1 MKIRRK
7 FENEENKRK
16 ILVSALAGMT
26 ALQGANATL
35 MSVCAQE
42 NNETTHASVMNV
54 KMSQKDELESKLN
67 DSKKNVDEK
76 TLALDSAKGAAS
88 VAKKQVEILES
99 KQDEKNRLVQQDFQ
113 VSYDVIMNEL
123 QPMLDTISDLESQI
137 NDAKKDLNEKISVS
151 QKASEE
157 LDQAQ
162 KDLGLKKTEL
172 IELQN
177 KLAGLGNVVDL
188 KSKLEGTKEE
198 RDAALITLNSAQQ
211 DADAANAKLQDA
223 YSEIGI
229 ADDALVEATFV
240 YNEAVNTMAEKEAI
254 VKEKQ
259 AIVDQFKDENGIEN
273 AKTELDIAKA
283 NLDDAK
289 TFADYKFSEM
299 MNAQAD
305 YDNALGTY
313 NRFEKDYENAKE
325 EVNGAQIN
333 LNNANQKL
341 ESIQAEYDAN
351 QKEMEAKN
359 NEILALNTQI
369 ADAQSEVDK
378 AQTDYDKALNEYN
391 STSSPLEQA
400 KQNLANFESKY
411 ATELSRLTTGSK
423 GYFESLGCSE
433 DVLSVFT
440 VDDSYQGE
448 VAEYTHMG
456 QAGDATSLENVK
468 ASIPYLREF
477 NEIRKKEGLP
487 ELSVSMLM
495 MAIAQ
500 VNANYAQVE
509 GDHSSAYGT
518 CENLAWG
525 YGEAGTGAS
534 PFRGWYD
541 YEKKQYEAG
550 NHKFSEVGH
559 YLNIV
564 HPANTIIGFAL
575 QKVNGVYAQEFGE
588 HNSFTKDV
596 ILSLDE
602 FETSFNNY
610 YNNLKSVDAQHKALK
625 DAVNN
630 ASGTTTKD
638 DTALKNAESLLAT
651 KKNDLLNLQN
661 QLNQTNSE
669 RDSLVVFAT
678 TKKNEMDQAK
688 EDVDYAKVNV
698 DRKKLDAASA
708 SEVLDNAKADV
719 LAKENAK
726 KDAES
731 KLATAKQ
738 QVDALQATI
747 DGLQDNID
755 NWDIN
760 KEKAKKALSIA
771 EMDLRA
777 AKEMESN
784 AKENLLKATDAYNE
798 AMKACEDAHV
808 KADVTSA
815 ALLNAENTFNEKN
828 GVYEKV
834 QNAVLDYDQSSSRLE
849 SVKTELTEIEGR
861 VDVLKKAQAELDQKI
876 SGLQSEIEDL
886 NVSLTNQKSNALP
899 YEQMKSL
906 LEDVMDRGTQV
917 DLSMVENDQVK
928 ALLIQLSMDV
938 DDLKGIRKDLD
949 EAKNVYVEKYNLY
962 LDAKNDLSNA
972 KDENGDAMKALNE
985 YLNRQTKPEAVTST
999 NENINTGVGV
1009 NTWSSMMSAM
1019 LAGLGVVGVLHQ
1031 KRKEDEE

>member
-1 MKIRRK
+1 MKK
-7 FENEENKRK
+7 TNEK

-26 ALQGANATL
+26 VLQGANATL

-137 NDAKKDLNEKISVS
+137 NDAKKDLDEKISVS

-188 KSKLEGTKEE
+188 KSKLEGAKEE
-198 RDAALITLNSAQQ
+198 RDAALTHLNSAQQ

-240 YNEAVNTMAEKEAI
+240 YNEAVNIMAEKEAI

-341 ESIQAEYDAN
+341 ESVQAEYDAN

-369 ADAQSEVDK
+369 ANAQSEVDK

-400 KQNLANFESKY
+400 KKNLVDFESKY

-433 DVLSVFT
+433 DVLSVFK

-448 VAEYTHMG
+448 VAGYTHMG

-509 GDHSSAYGT
+509 GNHSSAYGT
-518 CENLAWG
+518 CENIAWG

-575 QKVNGVYAQEFGE
+575 QKVNGVYAQELGE

-610 YNNLKSVDAQHKALK
+610 YNNLKSVDAQHKALQ
-625 DAVNN
+625 DAVNK
-630 ASGTTTKD
+630 ASGATTKD

-669 RDSLVVFAT
+669 RDSLVALVT
-678 TKKNEMDQAK
+678 IKKVEVDQAK
-688 EDVDYAKVNV
+688 ENVVHAKANV
-698 DRKKLDAASA
+698 DQKNLDAASA

-798 AMKACEDAHV
+798 AMKACEDAQA

-815 ALLNAENTFNEKN
+815 ALLKAESSFNEKN
-828 GVYEKV
+828 SVYEKV

-849 SVKTELTEIEGR
+849 SVETELTEIEGH

-876 SGLQSEIEDL
+876 FGLQSEIEDL
-886 NVSLTNQKSNALP
+886 NVSLANQKSNALP

-906 LEDVMDRGTQV
+906 LDDVMDRGTQV

-972 KDENGDAMKALNE
+972 KDENSDAMKALNE
-985 YLNRQTKPEAVTST
+985 YLNGETKPETVTST
-999 NENINTGVGV
+999 NENINTGVDV

-1031 KRKEDEE
+1031 KRKKDEE

>member
-1 MKIRRK
+1 MKK
-7 FENEENKRK
+7 TNEK

-26 ALQGANATL
+26 VLQGANATL

-99 KQDEKNRLVQQDFQ
+99 KQDEKNRLVQQDYQ

-123 QPMLDTISDLESQI
+123 QPMLDTISDLESQV
-137 NDAKKDLNEKISVS
+137 NDAKKDLDEKISVS

-157 LDQAQ
+157 LEQAQ

-240 YNEAVNTMAEKEAI
+240 YNEAVNIMAEKEAI

-341 ESIQAEYDAN
+341 ESVQAEYDAN

-369 ADAQSEVDK
+369 ANAQSEVDK

-433 DVLSVFT
+433 DVLSVFK

-448 VAEYTHMG
+448 VAGYTHMG

-509 GDHSSAYGT
+509 GNHSSAYGT

-564 HPANTIIGFAL
+564 HPANTITGFAL

-610 YNNLKSVDAQHKALK
+610 YNNLKSVDAQHKALQ
-625 DAVNN
+625 DAVNK
-630 ASGTTTKD
+630 ASGATTKD
-638 DTALKNAESLLAT
+638 DTVLKNAENLLAT

-688 EDVDYAKVNV
+688 EDVDYAKANV

-798 AMKACEDAHV
+798 AMKACEDAQA

-815 ALLNAENTFNEKN
+815 ALLKAESSFNEKN
-828 GVYEKV
+828 SVYEKV

-849 SVKTELTEIEGR
+849 SVKTELTEIEGH

-886 NVSLTNQKSNALP
+886 NVSLANQKSNALP

-906 LEDVMDRGTQV
+906 LDDVMDRGTQV

-972 KDENGDAMKALNE
+972 KDENSDAMKALNE
-985 YLNRQTKPEAVTST
+985 YLNGETKPETVTST
-999 NENINTGVGV
+999 NENINTGVDV

>member
-1 MKIRRK
+1 M
-7 FENEENKRK
+7 
-16 ILVSALAGMT
+16 
-26 ALQGANATL
+26 
-35 MSVCAQE
+35 
-42 NNETTHASVMNV
+42 
-54 KMSQKDELESKLN
+54 D
-67 DSKKNVDEK
+67 
-76 TLALDSAKGAAS
+76 
-88 VAKKQVEILES
+88 
-99 KQDEKNRLVQQDFQ
+99 
-113 VSYDVIMNEL
+113 
-123 QPMLDTISDLESQI
+123 
-137 NDAKKDLNEKISVS
+137 
-151 QKASEE
+151 
-157 LDQAQ
+157 
-162 KDLGLKKTEL
+162 
-172 IELQN
+172 
-177 KLAGLGNVVDL
+177 
-188 KSKLEGTKEE
+188 
-198 RDAALITLNSAQQ
+198 
-211 DADAANAKLQDA
+211 
-223 YSEIGI
+223 
-229 ADDALVEATFV
+229 
-240 YNEAVNTMAEKEAI
+240 
-254 VKEKQ
+254 
-259 AIVDQFKDENGIEN
+259 
-273 AKTELDIAKA
+273 
-283 NLDDAK
+283 
-289 TFADYKFSEM
+289 
-299 MNAQAD
+299 
-305 YDNALGTY
+305 
-313 NRFEKDYENAKE
+313 
-325 EVNGAQIN
+325 
-333 LNNANQKL
+333 
-341 ESIQAEYDAN
+341 
-351 QKEMEAKN
+351 
-359 NEILALNTQI
+359 
-369 ADAQSEVDK
+369 
-378 AQTDYDKALNEYN
+378 
-391 STSSPLEQA
+391 
-400 KQNLANFESKY
+400 FESKY

-433 DVLSVFT
+433 DVLSVFK

-448 VAEYTHMG
+448 VAGYTHME

-509 GDHSSAYGT
+509 GNHSSAYGT

-564 HPANTIIGFAL
+564 HPANTITGFAL

-625 DAVNN
+625 DAVNK
-630 ASGTTTKD
+630 ASGATTKD

-669 RDSLVVFAT
+669 RDSLVALST
-678 TKKNEMDQAK
+678 AKKNEMDQAK
-688 EDVDYAKVNV
+688 ENVDYAKANV
-698 DRKKLDAASA
+698 DQKNLDAASA
-708 SEVLDNAKADV
+708 SEALNSAKADV

-771 EMDLRA
+771 ESDLRA

-784 AKENLLKATDAYNE
+784 AKENLLKATDAYNG
-798 AMKACEDAHV
+798 AMKACEDAQA

-815 ALLNAENTFNEKN
+815 ALLKAESSFNEKN
-828 GVYEKV
+828 SVYEKV

-849 SVKTELTEIEGR
+849 SVKTELTEIEGH

-899 YEQMKSL
+899 YEQMKSVL
-906 LEDVMDRGTQV
+906 SDVMDRGTQV

-928 ALLIQLSMDV
+928 ALLSQLSMDV
-938 DDLKGIRKDLD
+938 DDLKVIQQDLE

-962 LDAKNDLSNA
+962 LDAKNDLLNA
-972 KDENGDAMKALNE
+972 KDENSDAMKALNE
-985 YLNRQTKPEAVTST
+985 YLNGETKPEAVTST
-999 NENINTGVGV
+999 NENINTGVDV

>member
-1 MKIRRK
+1 MKK
-7 FENEENKRK
+7 TNEK

-76 TLALDSAKGAAS
+76 TLALGSAKGAAS

-99 KQDEKNRLVQQDFQ
+99 KQDEKNRLVQQDYQ

-123 QPMLDTISDLESQI
+123 QPMLDTISDLESQV
-137 NDAKKDLNEKISVS
+137 NDAKKDLDEKISVS

-157 LDQAQ
+157 LEQAQ

-240 YNEAVNTMAEKEAI
+240 YNEAVNIMAEKEAI

-341 ESIQAEYDAN
+341 ESVQAEYDAN

-369 ADAQSEVDK
+369 ANAQSEVDK

-625 DAVNN
+625 DAVNK
-630 ASGTTTKD
+630 ASGATTKD

-669 RDSLVVFAT
+669 RDSLVALST
-678 TKKNEMDQAK
+678 AKKNEMDQAK
-688 EDVDYAKVNV
+688 ENVDYAKANV
-698 DRKKLDAASA
+698 DQKNLDAASA
-708 SEVLDNAKADV
+708 SEALNSAKADV

-784 AKENLLKATDAYNE
+784 AKENLLKATDAYNG
-798 AMKACEDAHV
+798 AMKACEDAQA

-815 ALLNAENTFNEKN
+815 ALLKAENTFNEKN

-849 SVKTELTEIEGR
+849 SVKTELTEIEGH
-861 VDVLKKAQAELDQKI
+861 VDVLKKAQAEFDQKI

-899 YEQMKSL
+899 YEQMKSVL
-906 LEDVMDRGTQV
+906 SDVMDRGTQV

-938 DDLKGIRKDLD
+938 DDLKGIRKDLE

-962 LDAKNDLSNA
+962 LDAKNDLLNA
-972 KDENGDAMKALNE
+972 KNENSDAMKALNE
-985 YLNRQTKPEAVTST
+985 YLNGETKPEAVTST
-999 NENINTGVGV
+999 NENVNTGVDV

>member
-1 MKIRRK
+1 M
-7 FENEENKRK
+7 
-16 ILVSALAGMT
+16 
-26 ALQGANATL
+26 
-35 MSVCAQE
+35 
-42 NNETTHASVMNV
+42 
-54 KMSQKDELESKLN
+54 D
-67 DSKKNVDEK
+67 
-76 TLALDSAKGAAS
+76 
-88 VAKKQVEILES
+88 
-99 KQDEKNRLVQQDFQ
+99 
-113 VSYDVIMNEL
+113 
-123 QPMLDTISDLESQI
+123 
-137 NDAKKDLNEKISVS
+137 
-151 QKASEE
+151 
-157 LDQAQ
+157 
-162 KDLGLKKTEL
+162 
-172 IELQN
+172 
-177 KLAGLGNVVDL
+177 
-188 KSKLEGTKEE
+188 
-198 RDAALITLNSAQQ
+198 
-211 DADAANAKLQDA
+211 
-223 YSEIGI
+223 
-229 ADDALVEATFV
+229 
-240 YNEAVNTMAEKEAI
+240 
-254 VKEKQ
+254 
-259 AIVDQFKDENGIEN
+259 
-273 AKTELDIAKA
+273 
-283 NLDDAK
+283 
-289 TFADYKFSEM
+289 
-299 MNAQAD
+299 
-305 YDNALGTY
+305 
-313 NRFEKDYENAKE
+313 
-325 EVNGAQIN
+325 
-333 LNNANQKL
+333 
-341 ESIQAEYDAN
+341 
-351 QKEMEAKN
+351 
-359 NEILALNTQI
+359 
-369 ADAQSEVDK
+369 
-378 AQTDYDKALNEYN
+378 
-391 STSSPLEQA
+391 
-400 KQNLANFESKY
+400 FESKY

-433 DVLSVFT
+433 DVLSVFK

-448 VAEYTHMG
+448 VAGYTHMG

-509 GDHSSAYGT
+509 GNHSSAYGT

-625 DAVNN
+625 DAVNK
-630 ASGTTTKD
+630 ASGATTKD
-638 DTALKNAESLLAT
+638 DTVLKNAENLLAT
-651 KKNDLLNLQN
+651 KKNDLLSLQN

-688 EDVDYAKVNV
+688 ENVDYAKANV
-698 DRKKLDAASA
+698 DQKNLDAASA

-962 LDAKNDLSNA
+962 LDAKNDLLNA

>member
-1 MKIRRK
+1 MKK
-7 FENEENKRK
+7 TNEK

-26 ALQGANATL
+26 VLQGANATL

-42 NNETTHASVMNV
+42 NNETTHESVMNV

-99 KQDEKNRLVQQDFQ
+99 KQDEKNRLVQQDYQ

-137 NDAKKDLNEKISVS
+137 NDAKKDLDEKISVS
-151 QKASEE
+151 QKASED

-188 KSKLEGTKEE
+188 KSKLEGAKEE
-198 RDAALITLNSAQQ
+198 RDAVLTHLNSVQQ
-211 DADAANAKLQDA
+211 DADVANAKLQDA

-259 AIVDQFKDENGIEN
+259 AIVDQFKDENGIED
-273 AKTELDIAKA
+273 AKTELDIAKG

-289 TFADYKFSEM
+289 TFVDYKFSEM

-305 YDNALGTY
+305 YDNALDTY

-341 ESIQAEYDAN
+341 ESVQAEYDAN

-400 KQNLANFESKY
+400 KKNLVDFESKY

-433 DVLSVFT
+433 DVLSVFK

-509 GDHSSAYGT
+509 GNHSSAYGT

-564 HPANTIIGFAL
+564 HPANTITGFAL

-610 YNNLKSVDAQHKALK
+610 YNNLKSVNAQHKALK

-630 ASGTTTKD
+630 VNGTTTKD

-771 EMDLRA
+771 EMDLCA

-798 AMKACEDAHV
+798 AMKACEDAQA

-815 ALLNAENTFNEKN
+815 ALLKAESSFNEKN
-828 GVYEKV
+828 SVYEKV

-849 SVKTELTEIEGR
+849 SVKTELTEIEGH

-906 LEDVMDRGTQV
+906 LDDVMDRGTQV

-949 EAKNVYVEKYNLY
+949 EAKNVYVEKCNLY
-962 LDAKNDLSNA
+962 LDAKNDLLNA
-972 KDENGDAMKALNE
+972 KDENSDAMKALNE
-985 YLNRQTKPEAVTST
+985 YLNRETKPETVTST
-999 NENINTGVGV
+999 NENINTGVDV

-1019 LAGLGVVGVLHQ
+1019 LAGLGVAGVLHQ

>member
-1 MKIRRK
+1 MKK
-7 FENEENKRK
+7 TNEK
-16 ILVSALAGMT
+16 ILVRTLAGMT
-26 ALQGANATL
+26 ALQGVSTTL

-42 NNETTHASVMNV
+42 NNETTHVSVMNV

-67 DSKKNVDEK
+67 GSKKDVDEK
-76 TLALDSAKGAAS
+76 TLALDSAKGAVS
-88 VAKKQVEILES
+88 VAKKQIEILES
-99 KQDEKNRLVQQDFQ
+99 KQDEKNQLLQQDYQ
-113 VSYDVIMNEL
+113 ASYDVIMNEL
-123 QPMLDTISDLESQI
+123 QPMLDAISDLESQI
-137 NDAKKDLNEKISVS
+137 NVAKKDLDEKISAS

-177 KLAGLGNVVDL
+177 RLVGLGNVVDL
-188 KSKLEGTKEE
+188 KSKLEKVKEE
-198 RDAALITLNSAQQ
+198 RDEALTTLNSAKQ
-211 DADAANAKLQDA
+211 DADEANTKLQDT

-240 YNEAVNTMAEKEAI
+240 YNEAVNAMVEKEEI

-259 AIVDQFKDENGIEN
+259 AIVDQFEDENGIED
-273 AKTELDIAKA
+273 AKTELDVAKA

-289 TFADYKFSEM
+289 IFVDYKFSDM

-325 EVNGAQIN
+325 EVDRAQSN
-333 LNNANQKL
+333 LNNANQML
-341 ESIQAEYDAN
+341 ESVQVEYAAN
-351 QKEMEAKN
+351 QKEIETKN
-359 NEILALNTQI
+359 SEISSLKSQI
-369 ADAQSEVDK
+369 ISMQGEVDK

-400 KQNLANFESKY
+400 KKNLADFESKY

-433 DVLSVFT
+433 DVLNVFM

-448 VAEYTHMG
+448 VAGYTHMG
-456 QAGDATSLENVK
+456 QTGDATSLENMK
-468 ASIPYLREF
+468 ASIPYLREY

-487 ELSVSMLM
+487 ELNVSMFM

-500 VNANYAQVE
+500 VGANYAQVE
-509 GDHSSAYGT
+509 GTHASAYGAG
-518 CENLAWG
+518 ENLAWG

-534 PFRGWYD
+534 PFKGWYD

-550 NHKFSEVGH
+550 NRKFFEVGH

-564 HPANTIIGFAL
+564 NPDDTITGFAL
-575 QKVNGVYAQEFGE
+575 QKENGVFAQEFGE

-596 ILSLDE
+596 IMSLDE

-610 YNNLKSVDAQHKALK
+610 HNNLKSVDAQHKALK

-638 DTALKNAESLLAT
+638 DAALKNAEALLNA
-651 KKNDLLNLQN
+651 KKNALLNLQN

-669 RDSLVVFAT
+669 RDSLVALAT
-678 TKKNEMDQAK
+678 TKNVEVNQAK
-688 EDVDYAKVNV
+688 KDVDYAKANV
-698 DRKKLDAASA
+698 DRKKLDVTSA
-708 SEVLDNAKADV
+708 TEALNSAKVDV
-719 LAKENAK
+719 LAKENTK
-726 KDAES
+726 KDAEN
-731 KLATAKQ
+731 KWNMAKE
-738 QVDALQATI
+738 QVNKFQATI
-747 DGLQDNID
+747 KGLQDNID

-760 KEKAKKALSIA
+760 KEKAQKALRIA
-771 EMDLRA
+771 EMDLCN
-777 AKEMESN
+777 AKELESN
-784 AKENLLKATDAYNE
+784 AKGNLLKATDAYNE
-798 AMKACEDAHV
+798 AMKVCEDAQA
-808 KADVTSA
+808 KADVASA
-815 ALLNAENTFNEKN
+815 ALLNAESSFNEKN

-834 QNAVLDYDQSSSRLE
+834 QNTVLNYDQSSSRLE

-861 VDVLKKAQAELDQKI
+861 VDALKKMQVQLDQNI
-876 SGLQSEIEDL
+876 VNLQSEIENL
-886 NVSLTNQKSNALP
+886 NVSLTNQKFNVLP

-906 LEDVMDRGTQV
+906 LGDVMDKGTRV

-928 ALLIQLSMDV
+928 ALLSQLSLDV
-938 DDLKGIRKDLD
+938 DDLKGIRQDLD

-962 LDAKNDLSNA
+962 LDAKKDLLNA
-972 KDENGDAMKALNE
+972 KNAYGAAMKALNE
-985 YLNRQTKPEAVTST
+985 YLNRETKPEAVTST
-999 NENINTGVGV
+999 NENVNTGVDV
-1009 NTWSSMMSAM
+1009 NTWSSMMTAM
-1019 LAGLGVVGVLHQ
+1019 LAGLGVVGALHQ

>member
-1 MKIRRK
+1 
-7 FENEENKRK
+7 
-16 ILVSALAGMT
+16 
-26 ALQGANATL
+26 
-35 MSVCAQE
+35 
-42 NNETTHASVMNV
+42 
-54 KMSQKDELESKLN
+54 
-67 DSKKNVDEK
+67 
-76 TLALDSAKGAAS
+76 
-88 VAKKQVEILES
+88 
-99 KQDEKNRLVQQDFQ
+99 
-113 VSYDVIMNEL
+113 
-123 QPMLDTISDLESQI
+123 
-137 NDAKKDLNEKISVS
+137 
-151 QKASEE
+151 
-157 LDQAQ
+157 
-162 KDLGLKKTEL
+162 
-172 IELQN
+172 
-177 KLAGLGNVVDL
+177 
-188 KSKLEGTKEE
+188 
-198 RDAALITLNSAQQ
+198 
-211 DADAANAKLQDA
+211 
-223 YSEIGI
+223 
-229 ADDALVEATFV
+229 
-240 YNEAVNTMAEKEAI
+240 
-254 VKEKQ
+254 
-259 AIVDQFKDENGIEN
+259 
-273 AKTELDIAKA
+273 
-283 NLDDAK
+283 
-289 TFADYKFSEM
+289 
-299 MNAQAD
+299 
-305 YDNALGTY
+305 
-313 NRFEKDYENAKE
+313 
-325 EVNGAQIN
+325 
-333 LNNANQKL
+333 
-341 ESIQAEYDAN
+341 
-351 QKEMEAKN
+351 
-359 NEILALNTQI
+359 
-369 ADAQSEVDK
+369 
-378 AQTDYDKALNEYN
+378 
-391 STSSPLEQA
+391 
-400 KQNLANFESKY
+400 
-411 ATELSRLTTGSK
+411 
-423 GYFESLGCSE
+423 
-433 DVLSVFT
+433 
-440 VDDSYQGE
+440 
-448 VAEYTHMG
+448 MG

-625 DAVNN
+625 DAVNK
-630 ASGTTTKD
+630 ASGATTKD

-669 RDSLVVFAT
+669 RDSLVALST
-678 TKKNEMDQAK
+678 AKKNEMDQAK
-688 EDVDYAKVNV
+688 ENVDYAKANV
-698 DRKKLDAASA
+698 DQKNLDAASA
-708 SEVLDNAKADV
+708 SEALNSAKADV

-798 AMKACEDAHV
+798 AMKACEDAQA

-815 ALLNAENTFNEKN
+815 ALLKAESSFNEKN
-828 GVYEKV
+828 SVYEKV

-849 SVKTELTEIEGR
+849 SVKTELTEIEGH

-886 NVSLTNQKSNALP
+886 NVSLANQKSNALP

-906 LEDVMDRGTQV
+906 LDDVMDRGTQV

-928 ALLIQLSMDV
+928 ALLIHLSMDV

-972 KDENGDAMKALNE
+972 KDENSDAMKALNE
-985 YLNRQTKPEAVTST
+985 YLNGETKPETVTST
-999 NENINTGVGV
+999 NENINTGVDV

>member
-1 MKIRRK
+1 MKK
-7 FENEENKRK
+7 TNEK

-26 ALQGANATL
+26 ALQGVSTTL

-42 NNETTHASVMNV
+42 NNETTHVSVMNV

-67 DSKKNVDEK
+67 DSKKDVDEK

-99 KQDEKNRLVQQDFQ
+99 KQDEKNRLVQQDYQ

-137 NDAKKDLNEKISVS
+137 NDAKKDLDEKISVS

-172 IELQN
+172 IKLQN

-188 KSKLEGTKEE
+188 KSKLDGAKEE
-198 RDAALITLNSAQQ
+198 RDAALTHLNSAQQ

-229 ADDALVEATFV
+229 ADDTLAEATFV

-289 TFADYKFSEM
+289 TFVDYKFSEM

-341 ESIQAEYDAN
+341 ESVQAEYDAN

-400 KQNLANFESKY
+400 KKNLVDFESKY

-433 DVLSVFT
+433 DVLSVFK

-448 VAEYTHMG
+448 VAGYTHMG

-509 GDHSSAYGT
+509 GNHSSAYGT

-564 HPANTIIGFAL
+564 HPANTITGFAL

-625 DAVNN
+625 DAVNK
-630 ASGTTTKD
+630 ASGATTKD
-638 DTALKNAESLLAT
+638 DTVLKNAENLLAT
-651 KKNDLLNLQN
+651 KKNDLLSLQN

-688 EDVDYAKVNV
+688 ENVVHAKANV
-698 DRKKLDAASA
+698 DQKNLDAASA

-808 KADVTSA
+808 KADVASA
-815 ALLNAENTFNEKN
+815 ALLNAENTFKEKN

-886 NVSLTNQKSNALP
+886 NVSLTNQKSSALP

-962 LDAKNDLSNA
+962 LDAKNDLLKA
-972 KDENGDAMKALNE
+972 KDENSDAMKALNE
-985 YLNRQTKPEAVTST
+985 YLNRETKPEAVTST
-999 NENINTGVGV
+999 NENINTGVDV

>member
-1 MKIRRK
+1 M
-7 FENEENKRK
+7 
-16 ILVSALAGMT
+16 
-26 ALQGANATL
+26 
-35 MSVCAQE
+35 
-42 NNETTHASVMNV
+42 
-54 KMSQKDELESKLN
+54 D
-67 DSKKNVDEK
+67 
-76 TLALDSAKGAAS
+76 
-88 VAKKQVEILES
+88 
-99 KQDEKNRLVQQDFQ
+99 
-113 VSYDVIMNEL
+113 
-123 QPMLDTISDLESQI
+123 
-137 NDAKKDLNEKISVS
+137 
-151 QKASEE
+151 
-157 LDQAQ
+157 
-162 KDLGLKKTEL
+162 
-172 IELQN
+172 
-177 KLAGLGNVVDL
+177 
-188 KSKLEGTKEE
+188 
-198 RDAALITLNSAQQ
+198 
-211 DADAANAKLQDA
+211 
-223 YSEIGI
+223 
-229 ADDALVEATFV
+229 
-240 YNEAVNTMAEKEAI
+240 
-254 VKEKQ
+254 
-259 AIVDQFKDENGIEN
+259 
-273 AKTELDIAKA
+273 
-283 NLDDAK
+283 
-289 TFADYKFSEM
+289 
-299 MNAQAD
+299 
-305 YDNALGTY
+305 
-313 NRFEKDYENAKE
+313 
-325 EVNGAQIN
+325 
-333 LNNANQKL
+333 
-341 ESIQAEYDAN
+341 
-351 QKEMEAKN
+351 
-359 NEILALNTQI
+359 
-369 ADAQSEVDK
+369 
-378 AQTDYDKALNEYN
+378 
-391 STSSPLEQA
+391 
-400 KQNLANFESKY
+400 FESKY

-433 DVLSVFT
+433 DVLSVFK

-448 VAEYTHMG
+448 VAGYTHMG

-509 GDHSSAYGT
+509 GNHSSAYGT

-625 DAVNN
+625 DAVNK
-630 ASGTTTKD
+630 ASGATTKD
-638 DTALKNAESLLAT
+638 DTVLKNAENLLAT

-661 QLNQTNSE
+661 QLNQTNSK
-669 RDSLVVFAT
+669 RDSLVALVT
-678 TKKNEMDQAK
+678 TKKVEVDQAK
-688 EDVDYAKVNV
+688 ENVDYAKANV
-698 DRKKLDAASA
+698 DQKNLDAASA
-708 SEVLDNAKADV
+708 SKVLDSAKADV

-726 KDAES
+726 KDAEN

-798 AMKACEDAHV
+798 AMKACEDAQA

-815 ALLNAENTFNEKN
+815 ALLKAESSFNEKN
-828 GVYEKV
+828 SVYEKV

-849 SVKTELTEIEGR
+849 SVKTELTEIEGH

-886 NVSLTNQKSNALP
+886 NVSLANQKSNALP

-906 LEDVMDRGTQV
+906 LDDVMDRGTQV

-928 ALLIQLSMDV
+928 ALLSQLSMDV

-962 LDAKNDLSNA
+962 LDAKNDLLNA
-972 KDENGDAMKALNE
+972 KDENSDAMKALNE
-985 YLNRQTKPEAVTST
+985 YLNGETKPEAVTST
-999 NENINTGVGV
+999 NENINTGVDV

>member
-1 MKIRRK
+1 MKK
-7 FENEENKRK
+7 TNEK

-26 ALQGANATL
+26 VLQGANATL

-76 TLALDSAKGAAS
+76 TLALDSAKGAAG

-99 KQDEKNRLVQQDFQ
+99 KQDEKNRLVQQDYQ

-137 NDAKKDLNEKISVS
+137 NDAKKDLDEKISVS

-188 KSKLEGTKEE
+188 KSKLDGAKEE
-198 RDAALITLNSAQQ
+198 RDAALTHLNSAQQ

-229 ADDALVEATFV
+229 ADDTLAEATFV

-259 AIVDQFKDENGIEN
+259 AIVDQFKDENGIED

-289 TFADYKFSEM
+289 TFVDYKFSEM
-299 MNAQAD
+299 MNTQAD

-313 NRFEKDYENAKE
+313 NRFEKDYENAKK

-400 KQNLANFESKY
+400 KKNLVDFESKY

-433 DVLSVFT
+433 DVLSVFK

-448 VAEYTHMG
+448 VAGYTHMG

-509 GDHSSAYGT
+509 GNHSSAYGT

-625 DAVNN
+625 DAVNK
-630 ASGTTTKD
+630 ASGATTKD
-638 DTALKNAESLLAT
+638 DTVLKNAENLLAT
-651 KKNDLLNLQN
+651 KKNDLLSLQN

-688 EDVDYAKVNV
+688 EDVDYAKANV
-698 DRKKLDAASA
+698 DQKKLDAASA
-708 SEVLDNAKADV
+708 NEALDSAKADV

-771 EMDLRA
+771 ESDLRA

-798 AMKACEDAHV
+798 AMKVCEDAQA

-815 ALLNAENTFNEKN
+815 ALLNAENTFNKKN

-834 QNAVLDYDQSSSRLE
+834 QNVVLDYDQSSSRLE
-849 SVKTELTEIEGR
+849 SVKTELTEIEGH

-886 NVSLTNQKSNALP
+886 NVSLANQKSNALP

-906 LEDVMDRGTQV
+906 LDDVMDRGTQV

-928 ALLIQLSMDV
+928 ALLSQLSMDV

-962 LDAKNDLSNA
+962 LDAKNDLLNA

>member
-1 MKIRRK
+1 MKK
-7 FENEENKRK
+7 TNEK

-26 ALQGANATL
+26 VLQGANATL

-99 KQDEKNRLVQQDFQ
+99 KQDEKNRLVQQDYQ

-123 QPMLDTISDLESQI
+123 QPMLDTISDLESK
-137 NDAKKDLNEKISVS
+137 DKKKKKDLDEKISVS

-157 LDQAQ
+157 LEQAQ

-240 YNEAVNTMAEKEAI
+240 YNEAVNIMAEKEAI

-341 ESIQAEYDAN
+341 ESVQAEYDAN

-369 ADAQSEVDK
+369 ANAQSEVDK

-433 DVLSVFT
+433 DVLSVFK

-448 VAEYTHMG
+448 VAGYTHMG

-509 GDHSSAYGT
+509 GNHSSAYGT

-564 HPANTIIGFAL
+564 HPANTITGFAL

-610 YNNLKSVDAQHKALK
+610 YNNLKSVDAQHKALQ
-625 DAVNN
+625 DAVNK
-630 ASGTTTKD
+630 ASGATTKD
-638 DTALKNAESLLAT
+638 DTVLKNAENLLAT

-688 EDVDYAKVNV
+688 EDVDYAKANV

-784 AKENLLKATDAYNE
+784 AKENLLKATDAYNG
-798 AMKACEDAHV
+798 AMKACEDAQA

-815 ALLNAENTFNEKN
+815 ALLKAESSFNEKN
-828 GVYEKV
+828 SVYEKV

-849 SVKTELTEIEGR
+849 SVKTELTEIEGH

-886 NVSLTNQKSNALP
+886 NVSLANQKSNALP

-906 LEDVMDRGTQV
+906 LDDVMDRGTQV

-972 KDENGDAMKALNE
+972 KDENSDAMKALNE
-985 YLNRQTKPEAVTST
+985 YLNGETKPEAVTST
-999 NENINTGVGV
+999 NENINTGVDV

>member
-1 MKIRRK
+1 MKK
-7 FENEENKRK
+7 TNEK

-26 ALQGANATL
+26 VLQGANATL

-137 NDAKKDLNEKISVS
+137 NDAKKDLDEKISVS

-188 KSKLEGTKEE
+188 KSKLEGAKEE
-198 RDAALITLNSAQQ
+198 RDAALTHLNSAQQ

-240 YNEAVNTMAEKEAI
+240 YNEAVNIMAEKEAI

-341 ESIQAEYDAN
+341 ESVQAEYDAN

-369 ADAQSEVDK
+369 ANAQSEVDK

-400 KQNLANFESKY
+400 KKNLVDFESKY

-433 DVLSVFT
+433 DVLSVFK

-448 VAEYTHMG
+448 VAGYTHMG

-509 GDHSSAYGT
+509 GNHSSAYGT

-575 QKVNGVYAQEFGE
+575 QKVNGVYAQELGE

-610 YNNLKSVDAQHKALK
+610 YNNLKSVDAQHKALQ
-625 DAVNN
+625 DAVNK
-630 ASGTTTKD
+630 ASGATTKD

-669 RDSLVVFAT
+669 RDSLVALVT
-678 TKKNEMDQAK
+678 IKKVEVDQAK
-688 EDVDYAKVNV
+688 ENVVHAKANV
-698 DRKKLDAASA
+698 DQKNLDAASA

-771 EMDLRA
+771 EMDLLA

-798 AMKACEDAHV
+798 AMKACEDAQA

-815 ALLNAENTFNEKN
+815 ALLKAESSFNEKN
-828 GVYEKV
+828 SVYEKV

-849 SVKTELTEIEGR
+849 SVETELTEIEGH

-876 SGLQSEIEDL
+876 FGLQSEIEDL
-886 NVSLTNQKSNALP
+886 NVSLANQKSNALP

-906 LEDVMDRGTQV
+906 LDDVMDRGTQV

-972 KDENGDAMKALNE
+972 KDENSDAMKALNE
-985 YLNRQTKPEAVTST
+985 YLNGETKPETVTST
-999 NENINTGVGV
+999 NENINTGVDV

-1031 KRKEDEE
+1031 KRKKDEE

>member
-1 MKIRRK
+1 MKK
-7 FENEENKRK
+7 TNEK

-26 ALQGANATL
+26 VLQGANATL

-99 KQDEKNRLVQQDFQ
+99 KQDEKNRLVQQDYQ

-137 NDAKKDLNEKISVS
+137 NNAKKDLNEKISVS

-157 LDQAQ
+157 LEQAQ

-240 YNEAVNTMAEKEAI
+240 YNEAVNIMAEKEAI

-289 TFADYKFSEM
+289 TFVDYKFSEM

-341 ESIQAEYDAN
+341 ESVQAEYDAN

-369 ADAQSEVDK
+369 ANAQSEVDK

-400 KQNLANFESKY
+400 KKNLVDFESKY

-726 KDAES
+726 KDAEN

-738 QVDALQATI
+738 QVDVLQATI

-784 AKENLLKATDAYNE
+784 ARENLLKATDVYNE
-798 AMKACEDAHV
+798 AMKACEDAQA

-815 ALLNAENTFNEKN
+815 ALLKAESSFNEKN
-828 GVYEKV
+828 SVYEKV

-849 SVKTELTEIEGR
+849 SVKTELTEIEGH

-906 LEDVMDRGTQV
+906 LDDVMDRGTQV

-949 EAKNVYVEKYNLY
+949 EAKNVYVEKCNLY
-962 LDAKNDLSNA
+962 LDAKNDLLNA
-972 KDENGDAMKALNE
+972 KDENSDAMKALNE
-985 YLNRQTKPEAVTST
+985 YLNRETKPETVTST
-999 NENINTGVGV
+999 NENINTGVDV

>member
-1 MKIRRK
+1 M
-7 FENEENKRK
+7 
-16 ILVSALAGMT
+16 
-26 ALQGANATL
+26 
-35 MSVCAQE
+35 
-42 NNETTHASVMNV
+42 
-54 KMSQKDELESKLN
+54 D
-67 DSKKNVDEK
+67 
-76 TLALDSAKGAAS
+76 
-88 VAKKQVEILES
+88 
-99 KQDEKNRLVQQDFQ
+99 
-113 VSYDVIMNEL
+113 
-123 QPMLDTISDLESQI
+123 
-137 NDAKKDLNEKISVS
+137 
-151 QKASEE
+151 
-157 LDQAQ
+157 
-162 KDLGLKKTEL
+162 
-172 IELQN
+172 
-177 KLAGLGNVVDL
+177 
-188 KSKLEGTKEE
+188 
-198 RDAALITLNSAQQ
+198 
-211 DADAANAKLQDA
+211 
-223 YSEIGI
+223 
-229 ADDALVEATFV
+229 
-240 YNEAVNTMAEKEAI
+240 
-254 VKEKQ
+254 
-259 AIVDQFKDENGIEN
+259 
-273 AKTELDIAKA
+273 
-283 NLDDAK
+283 
-289 TFADYKFSEM
+289 
-299 MNAQAD
+299 
-305 YDNALGTY
+305 
-313 NRFEKDYENAKE
+313 
-325 EVNGAQIN
+325 
-333 LNNANQKL
+333 
-341 ESIQAEYDAN
+341 
-351 QKEMEAKN
+351 
-359 NEILALNTQI
+359 
-369 ADAQSEVDK
+369 
-378 AQTDYDKALNEYN
+378 
-391 STSSPLEQA
+391 
-400 KQNLANFESKY
+400 FESKY

-433 DVLSVFT
+433 DVLSVFK

-448 VAEYTHMG
+448 VAGYTHMG

-509 GDHSSAYGT
+509 GNHFSAYGT

-564 HPANTIIGFAL
+564 HPANTITGFAL

-638 DTALKNAESLLAT
+638 DTVLKNAENLLAT
-651 KKNDLLNLQN
+651 KKNALLNLQN
-661 QLNQTNSE
+661 QLNQANGE
-669 RDSLVVFAT
+669 KDSLVALSTV
-678 TKKNEMDQAK
+678 KKNEMDQAK
-688 EDVDYAKVNV
+688 ENVDYAKANV
-698 DRKKLDAASA
+698 ERKKLDAASA

-738 QVDALQATI
+738 QVGALQATI

-760 KEKAKKALSIA
+760 KEKAKKTLSIA
-771 EMDLRA
+771 ESDLRA

-784 AKENLLKATDAYNE
+784 AKENLLKATDVYSE
-798 AMKACEDAHV
+798 AMKACEDAQV
-808 KADVTSA
+808 KANVTSA
-815 ALLNAENTFNEKN
+815 ALLKAENIFNEKN

-834 QNAVLDYDQSSSRLE
+834 QNVVLDYDQSSSRLE
-849 SVKTELTEIEGR
+849 SVKTELTEIEGH

-886 NVSLTNQKSNALP
+886 NVSLANQKSNALP

-906 LEDVMDRGTQV
+906 LDDVMDRGTQV

-928 ALLIQLSMDV
+928 ALLSQLSMDV

-962 LDAKNDLSNA
+962 LDAKNDLLNA
-972 KDENGDAMKALNE
+972 KDENSDAMKALNE

>member
-1 MKIRRK
+1 MKK
-7 FENEENKRK
+7 TNEK

-26 ALQGANATL
+26 VLQGANATL

-99 KQDEKNRLVQQDFQ
+99 KQDEKNRLVQQDYQ

-123 QPMLDTISDLESQI
+123 QPMLDTISDLELQI
-137 NDAKKDLNEKISVS
+137 NDAKKDLDEKISVS

-172 IELQN
+172 IKLQN

-188 KSKLEGTKEE
+188 KSKLEGAKEE
-198 RDAALITLNSAQQ
+198 RDAALTHLNSAQQ

-259 AIVDQFKDENGIEN
+259 AIVDQFKDENGIED
-273 AKTELDIAKA
+273 AKTELDIAKG
-283 NLDDAK
+283 NLDNAK
-289 TFADYKFSEM
+289 TFVDYKFSEM

-369 ADAQSEVDK
+369 AGAQSEVDK

-400 KQNLANFESKY
+400 KKNLANFESKY

-433 DVLSVFT
+433 DVLSVFK

-448 VAEYTHMG
+448 VAGYTHMG

-509 GDHSSAYGT
+509 GNHSSAYGT

-564 HPANTIIGFAL
+564 HPANTITGFAL

-625 DAVNN
+625 DAVNK
-630 ASGTTTKD
+630 ASGATTKD

-669 RDSLVVFAT
+669 RDSLVALVT
-678 TKKNEMDQAK
+678 TKKVEVDQAK
-688 EDVDYAKVNV
+688 ENVVHAKANV
-698 DRKKLDAASA
+698 DQKNLDAASA

-738 QVDALQATI
+738 QVGALQATI

-760 KEKAKKALSIA
+760 KEKAKKTLSIA

-784 AKENLLKATDAYNE
+784 AKENLLKATDAYSE
-798 AMKACEDAHV
+798 AMKACEDAQV

-815 ALLNAENTFNEKN
+815 ALLKAENTFKEKN

-849 SVKTELTEIEGR
+849 SVKTELTEIEGH

-886 NVSLTNQKSNALP
+886 NVSLANQKSNVLP

-906 LEDVMDRGTQV
+906 LDDVMDRGTQV

-928 ALLIQLSMDV
+928 ALLSQLSMDV

-962 LDAKNDLSNA
+962 LDAKNDLLNA

>member
-1 MKIRRK
+1 MKK
-7 FENEENKRK
+7 TNEK

-26 ALQGANATL
+26 VLQGANATL

-76 TLALDSAKGAAS
+76 TLALDSAKGAAG

-99 KQDEKNRLVQQDFQ
+99 KQDEKNRLVQQDYQ

-137 NDAKKDLNEKISVS
+137 NDAKKDLDEKISVS

-188 KSKLEGTKEE
+188 KSKLDGAKEE
-198 RDAALITLNSAQQ
+198 RDAALTHLNSAQQ

-229 ADDALVEATFV
+229 ADDTLAEATFV

-259 AIVDQFKDENGIEN
+259 AIVDQFKDENGIED

-289 TFADYKFSEM
+289 TFVDYKFSEM
-299 MNAQAD
+299 MNTQAD

-369 ADAQSEVDK
+369 ADSQSEVDK

-400 KQNLANFESKY
+400 KKNLVDFESKY

-433 DVLSVFT
+433 DVLSVFK

-448 VAEYTHMG
+448 VAGYTHMG

-509 GDHSSAYGT
+509 GNHSSAYGT

-625 DAVNN
+625 DAVNK
-630 ASGTTTKD
+630 ASGATTKD
-638 DTALKNAESLLAT
+638 DTVLKNAENLLAT
-651 KKNDLLNLQN
+651 KKNDLLSLQN

-678 TKKNEMDQAK
+678 TKKTEMDQAK
-688 EDVDYAKVNV
+688 EDVDYAKANV
-698 DRKKLDAASA
+698 DQKKLDAASA
-708 SEVLDNAKADV
+708 NEALDSAKADV

-771 EMDLRA
+771 ESDLRA

-798 AMKACEDAHV
+798 AMKVCEDAQA

-815 ALLNAENTFNEKN
+815 ALLNAENTFNKKN

-834 QNAVLDYDQSSSRLE
+834 QNVVLDYDQSSSRLE
-849 SVKTELTEIEGR
+849 SVKTELTEIEGH

-886 NVSLTNQKSNALP
+886 NVSLANQKSNALP

-906 LEDVMDRGTQV
+906 LDDVMDRGTQV

-928 ALLIQLSMDV
+928 ALLSQLSMDV

-962 LDAKNDLSNA
+962 LDAKNDLLNA

>member
-1 MKIRRK
+1 M
-7 FENEENKRK
+7 
-16 ILVSALAGMT
+16 
-26 ALQGANATL
+26 
-35 MSVCAQE
+35 
-42 NNETTHASVMNV
+42 
-54 KMSQKDELESKLN
+54 D
-67 DSKKNVDEK
+67 
-76 TLALDSAKGAAS
+76 
-88 VAKKQVEILES
+88 
-99 KQDEKNRLVQQDFQ
+99 
-113 VSYDVIMNEL
+113 
-123 QPMLDTISDLESQI
+123 
-137 NDAKKDLNEKISVS
+137 
-151 QKASEE
+151 
-157 LDQAQ
+157 
-162 KDLGLKKTEL
+162 
-172 IELQN
+172 
-177 KLAGLGNVVDL
+177 
-188 KSKLEGTKEE
+188 
-198 RDAALITLNSAQQ
+198 
-211 DADAANAKLQDA
+211 
-223 YSEIGI
+223 
-229 ADDALVEATFV
+229 
-240 YNEAVNTMAEKEAI
+240 
-254 VKEKQ
+254 
-259 AIVDQFKDENGIEN
+259 
-273 AKTELDIAKA
+273 
-283 NLDDAK
+283 
-289 TFADYKFSEM
+289 
-299 MNAQAD
+299 
-305 YDNALGTY
+305 
-313 NRFEKDYENAKE
+313 
-325 EVNGAQIN
+325 
-333 LNNANQKL
+333 
-341 ESIQAEYDAN
+341 
-351 QKEMEAKN
+351 
-359 NEILALNTQI
+359 
-369 ADAQSEVDK
+369 
-378 AQTDYDKALNEYN
+378 
-391 STSSPLEQA
+391 
-400 KQNLANFESKY
+400 FESKY

-433 DVLSVFT
+433 DVLSVFK

-509 GDHSSAYGT
+509 GNHSSAYGT

-564 HPANTIIGFAL
+564 HPANTITGFAL

-610 YNNLKSVDAQHKALK
+610 YNNLKSVNAQHKALK

-630 ASGTTTKD
+630 VNGTTTKD
-638 DTALKNAESLLAT
+638 DTVLKNAESLLAT

-798 AMKACEDAHV
+798 AMKACEDAQA

-815 ALLNAENTFNEKN
+815 ALLKAESSFNEKN
-828 GVYEKV
+828 SVYEKV

-849 SVKTELTEIEGR
+849 SVKTELTEIEGH

-906 LEDVMDRGTQV
+906 LDDVMDRGTQV

-949 EAKNVYVEKYNLY
+949 EAKNVYVEKCNLY
-962 LDAKNDLSNA
+962 LDAKNDLLNA
-972 KDENGDAMKALNE
+972 KDENSDAMKALNE
-985 YLNRQTKPEAVTST
+985 YLNRETKPETVTST
-999 NENINTGVGV
+999 NENINTGVDV

-1031 KRKEDEE
+1031 KRKKDEE

>member
-1 MKIRRK
+1 M
-7 FENEENKRK
+7 
-16 ILVSALAGMT
+16 
-26 ALQGANATL
+26 
-35 MSVCAQE
+35 
-42 NNETTHASVMNV
+42 
-54 KMSQKDELESKLN
+54 D
-67 DSKKNVDEK
+67 
-76 TLALDSAKGAAS
+76 
-88 VAKKQVEILES
+88 
-99 KQDEKNRLVQQDFQ
+99 
-113 VSYDVIMNEL
+113 
-123 QPMLDTISDLESQI
+123 
-137 NDAKKDLNEKISVS
+137 
-151 QKASEE
+151 
-157 LDQAQ
+157 
-162 KDLGLKKTEL
+162 
-172 IELQN
+172 
-177 KLAGLGNVVDL
+177 
-188 KSKLEGTKEE
+188 
-198 RDAALITLNSAQQ
+198 
-211 DADAANAKLQDA
+211 
-223 YSEIGI
+223 
-229 ADDALVEATFV
+229 
-240 YNEAVNTMAEKEAI
+240 
-254 VKEKQ
+254 
-259 AIVDQFKDENGIEN
+259 
-273 AKTELDIAKA
+273 
-283 NLDDAK
+283 
-289 TFADYKFSEM
+289 
-299 MNAQAD
+299 
-305 YDNALGTY
+305 
-313 NRFEKDYENAKE
+313 
-325 EVNGAQIN
+325 
-333 LNNANQKL
+333 
-341 ESIQAEYDAN
+341 
-351 QKEMEAKN
+351 
-359 NEILALNTQI
+359 
-369 ADAQSEVDK
+369 
-378 AQTDYDKALNEYN
+378 
-391 STSSPLEQA
+391 
-400 KQNLANFESKY
+400 FESKY

-433 DVLSVFT
+433 DVLSVFK

-448 VAEYTHMG
+448 VAGYTHMG

-509 GDHSSAYGT
+509 GNHSSAYGT

-564 HPANTIIGFAL
+564 HPANTITGFAL

-638 DTALKNAESLLAT
+638 DTVLKNVENLLAT

-688 EDVDYAKVNV
+688 ENVDYAKANV

-738 QVDALQATI
+738 QVGALQATI

-771 EMDLRA
+771 ESDLRA

-784 AKENLLKATDAYNE
+784 AKENLLKATDAYNG
-798 AMKACEDAHV
+798 AMKACEDAQA

-815 ALLNAENTFNEKN
+815 ALLNAESSFNEKN
-828 GVYEKV
+828 SVYEKV

-849 SVKTELTEIEGR
+849 SVKTELNEIEGH

-886 NVSLTNQKSNALP
+886 NVSLANQKSNALP

-928 ALLIQLSMDV
+928 ALLSQLSMDV

-962 LDAKNDLSNA
+962 LDAKNDLLNA

>member
-1 MKIRRK
+1 M
-7 FENEENKRK
+7 
-16 ILVSALAGMT
+16 
-26 ALQGANATL
+26 
-35 MSVCAQE
+35 
-42 NNETTHASVMNV
+42 
-54 KMSQKDELESKLN
+54 D
-67 DSKKNVDEK
+67 
-76 TLALDSAKGAAS
+76 
-88 VAKKQVEILES
+88 
-99 KQDEKNRLVQQDFQ
+99 
-113 VSYDVIMNEL
+113 
-123 QPMLDTISDLESQI
+123 
-137 NDAKKDLNEKISVS
+137 
-151 QKASEE
+151 
-157 LDQAQ
+157 
-162 KDLGLKKTEL
+162 
-172 IELQN
+172 
-177 KLAGLGNVVDL
+177 
-188 KSKLEGTKEE
+188 
-198 RDAALITLNSAQQ
+198 
-211 DADAANAKLQDA
+211 
-223 YSEIGI
+223 
-229 ADDALVEATFV
+229 
-240 YNEAVNTMAEKEAI
+240 
-254 VKEKQ
+254 
-259 AIVDQFKDENGIEN
+259 
-273 AKTELDIAKA
+273 
-283 NLDDAK
+283 
-289 TFADYKFSEM
+289 
-299 MNAQAD
+299 
-305 YDNALGTY
+305 
-313 NRFEKDYENAKE
+313 
-325 EVNGAQIN
+325 
-333 LNNANQKL
+333 
-341 ESIQAEYDAN
+341 
-351 QKEMEAKN
+351 
-359 NEILALNTQI
+359 
-369 ADAQSEVDK
+369 
-378 AQTDYDKALNEYN
+378 
-391 STSSPLEQA
+391 
-400 KQNLANFESKY
+400 FESKY

-433 DVLSVFT
+433 DVLSVFK

-448 VAEYTHMG
+448 VAGYTHMG

-509 GDHSSAYGT
+509 GNHSSAYGT

-564 HPANTIIGFAL
+564 HPANTITGFAL

-596 ILSLDE
+596 ILSVDE
-602 FETSFNNY
+602 FETSFNSY
-610 YNNLKSVDAQHKALK
+610 YDNLKSVDAQHKALK

-638 DTALKNAESLLAT
+638 DTVLKNVENLLAT

-688 EDVDYAKVNV
+688 EDVDYAKANV

-719 LAKENAK
+719 LTKENAK

-738 QVDALQATI
+738 QVGALQATI

-760 KEKAKKALSIA
+760 KEKAKKTLSIA
-771 EMDLRA
+771 ESDLRA

-784 AKENLLKATDAYNE
+784 AKENLLKATDVYSE
-798 AMKACEDAHV
+798 AMKACEDAQV

-815 ALLNAENTFNEKN
+815 ALLKAENIFKEKN

-834 QNAVLDYDQSSSRLE
+834 QNVVLDYDQSSSRLE
-849 SVKTELTEIEGR
+849 SVKTELTEIEGH

-886 NVSLTNQKSNALP
+886 NVSLANQKSNALP

-906 LEDVMDRGTQV
+906 LDDVMDRGTQV

-928 ALLIQLSMDV
+928 ALLSQLSMDV

-949 EAKNVYVEKYNLY
+949 EAKNVYAEKYNLY
-962 LDAKNDLSNA
+962 LDAKNDLLNA
-972 KDENGDAMKALNE
+972 KDENSDAMKALNE

>member
-1 MKIRRK
+1 MKK
-7 FENEENKRK
+7 TNEK

-26 ALQGANATL
+26 VLQGANATL

-99 KQDEKNRLVQQDFQ
+99 KQDEKNRLVQQDYQ

-137 NDAKKDLNEKISVS
+137 NDAKKDLDEKINVS

-188 KSKLEGTKEE
+188 KSKLEGAKEE
-198 RDAALITLNSAQQ
+198 RDAALTHLNSAQQ
-211 DADAANAKLQDA
+211 DADVANTKLQDA

-229 ADDALVEATFV
+229 ANDALVEATFV
-240 YNEAVNTMAEKEAI
+240 YNEAVNTMAEK
-254 VKEKQ
+254 Q
-259 AIVDQFKDENGIEN
+259 AIVDQFKDENGIED

-289 TFADYKFSEM
+289 TFVDYKFSEM

-313 NRFEKDYENAKE
+313 NRFEKDYENVKE

-400 KQNLANFESKY
+400 KKNLMDFESKY

-433 DVLSVFT
+433 DVLSVFK

-448 VAEYTHMG
+448 VAGYTHMG

-509 GDHSSAYGT
+509 GNHSSAYGT

-610 YNNLKSVDAQHKALK
+610 YNNLKSVDTQHKALK
-625 DAVNN
+625 DAVNK
-630 ASGTTTKD
+630 ASGATTKD
-638 DTALKNAESLLAT
+638 DTVLKNAENLLAT
-651 KKNDLLNLQN
+651 KKKDLLNLQN

-688 EDVDYAKVNV
+688 EDVDYAKANV
-698 DRKKLDAASA
+698 DQKKLDAASA
-708 SEVLDNAKADV
+708 NEALDSAKADV

-738 QVDALQATI
+738 QIDALQATI

-784 AKENLLKATDAYNE
+784 AKENLLKATDAYNG
-798 AMKACEDAHV
+798 AMKACEDAQV

-815 ALLNAENTFNEKN
+815 ALLKAENTFKEKN

-849 SVKTELTEIEGR
+849 SVKTELNEIEGH
-861 VDVLKKAQAELDQKI
+861 VDVLKKAQAEFDQKI
-876 SGLQSEIEDL
+876 SGLRSEIEDL
-886 NVSLTNQKSNALP
+886 NVSLANQKSNALP

-906 LEDVMDRGTQV
+906 LDDVMDRGTQV

-928 ALLIQLSMDV
+928 ALLSQLSMDV

-962 LDAKNDLSNA
+962 LDAKNDLLNA

-985 YLNRQTKPEAVTST
+985 YLNGETKPETVTST
-999 NENINTGVGV
+999 NENINTGVDV

>member
-1 MKIRRK
+1 MKK
-7 FENEENKRK
+7 TNEK

-137 NDAKKDLNEKISVS
+137 NDAKKDLDEKISVS

-172 IELQN
+172 IKLQN

-333 LNNANQKL
+333 LNYANQKL
-341 ESIQAEYDAN
+341 ESVQAEYDAN

-369 ADAQSEVDK
+369 ANAQSEVDK

-433 DVLSVFT
+433 DVLSVFK

-541 YEKKQYEAG
+541 YEKKQYDAG

-564 HPANTIIGFAL
+564 HPANTITGFAL

-669 RDSLVVFAT
+669 RDSLVALVT
-678 TKKNEMDQAK
+678 TKKVEVDQAK
-688 EDVDYAKVNV
+688 EDVDYAKANV

-784 AKENLLKATDAYNE
+784 ARENLLKATDVYNE
-798 AMKACEDAHV
+798 AMKACEDAQA

-815 ALLNAENTFNEKN
+815 ALLNAENTFKEKN

-849 SVKTELTEIEGR
+849 SVKTELNEIEGH

-876 SGLQSEIEDL
+876 FGLQSEIEDL
-886 NVSLTNQKSNALP
+886 NVSLANQKSNALP

-906 LEDVMDRGTQV
+906 LDDVMDRGTQV

-928 ALLIQLSMDV
+928 ALLSQLSMDV

-972 KDENGDAMKALNE
+972 KDENSDAMKALNA
-985 YLNRQTKPEAVTST
+985 YLNGETKPETVTST
-999 NENINTGVGV
+999 NENINTGVDV

>member
-1 MKIRRK
+1 MKK
-7 FENEENKRK
+7 TNEK

-26 ALQGANATL
+26 ALQGVSTTL

-42 NNETTHASVMNV
+42 NNETTHVSVMNV

-67 DSKKNVDEK
+67 DSKKDVDEK

-99 KQDEKNRLVQQDFQ
+99 KQDEKNRLVQQDYQ

-137 NDAKKDLNEKISVS
+137 NDAKKDLDEKISVS

-172 IELQN
+172 IKLQN

-188 KSKLEGTKEE
+188 KSKLDGAKEE
-198 RDAALITLNSAQQ
+198 RDAALTHLNSAQQ

-229 ADDALVEATFV
+229 ADDTLAEATFV

-289 TFADYKFSEM
+289 TFVDYKFSEM

-341 ESIQAEYDAN
+341 ESVQAEYDAN

-400 KQNLANFESKY
+400 KKNLVDFESKY

-433 DVLSVFT
+433 DVLSVFK

-448 VAEYTHMG
+448 VAGYTHMG

-509 GDHSSAYGT
+509 GNHSSAYGT

-564 HPANTIIGFAL
+564 HPANTITGFAL

-625 DAVNN
+625 DAVNK
-630 ASGTTTKD
+630 ASGATTKD
-638 DTALKNAESLLAT
+638 DTVLKNAENLLAT
-651 KKNDLLNLQN
+651 KKNDLLSLQN

-688 EDVDYAKVNV
+688 ENVVHAKANV
-698 DRKKLDAASA
+698 DQKNLDAASA

-808 KADVTSA
+808 KADVASA
-815 ALLNAENTFNEKN
+815 ALLNAENTFKEKN

-886 NVSLTNQKSNALP
+886 NVSLTNQKSSALP

-962 LDAKNDLSNA
+962 LDAKNDLLNA
-972 KDENGDAMKALNE
+972 KDENSDAMKALNE
-985 YLNRQTKPEAVTST
+985 YLNRETKPEAVTST
-999 NENINTGVGV
+999 NENINTGVDV

>member
-1 MKIRRK
+1 
-7 FENEENKRK
+7 
-16 ILVSALAGMT
+16 
-26 ALQGANATL
+26 
-35 MSVCAQE
+35 
-42 NNETTHASVMNV
+42 
-54 KMSQKDELESKLN
+54 
-67 DSKKNVDEK
+67 
-76 TLALDSAKGAAS
+76 
-88 VAKKQVEILES
+88 
-99 KQDEKNRLVQQDFQ
+99 
-113 VSYDVIMNEL
+113 
-123 QPMLDTISDLESQI
+123 
-137 NDAKKDLNEKISVS
+137 
-151 QKASEE
+151 
-157 LDQAQ
+157 
-162 KDLGLKKTEL
+162 
-172 IELQN
+172 
-177 KLAGLGNVVDL
+177 
-188 KSKLEGTKEE
+188 
-198 RDAALITLNSAQQ
+198 
-211 DADAANAKLQDA
+211 
-223 YSEIGI
+223 
-229 ADDALVEATFV
+229 
-240 YNEAVNTMAEKEAI
+240 
-254 VKEKQ
+254 
-259 AIVDQFKDENGIEN
+259 
-273 AKTELDIAKA
+273 
-283 NLDDAK
+283 
-289 TFADYKFSEM
+289 
-299 MNAQAD
+299 
-305 YDNALGTY
+305 
-313 NRFEKDYENAKE
+313 
-325 EVNGAQIN
+325 
-333 LNNANQKL
+333 
-341 ESIQAEYDAN
+341 
-351 QKEMEAKN
+351 
-359 NEILALNTQI
+359 
-369 ADAQSEVDK
+369 
-378 AQTDYDKALNEYN
+378 
-391 STSSPLEQA
+391 
-400 KQNLANFESKY
+400 
-411 ATELSRLTTGSK
+411 
-423 GYFESLGCSE
+423 
-433 DVLSVFT
+433 
-440 VDDSYQGE
+440 
-448 VAEYTHMG
+448 MG

-509 GDHSSAYGT
+509 GNHSSAYGT

-630 ASGTTTKD
+630 ASGATTKD
-638 DTALKNAESLLAT
+638 DTVLKNAENLLAT
-651 KKNDLLNLQN
+651 KKNALLNLQN
-661 QLNQTNSE
+661 QLNQANGE
-669 RDSLVVFAT
+669 KDSLVALSTV
-678 TKKNEMDQAK
+678 KKNEMDQAK
-688 EDVDYAKVNV
+688 ENVDYAKANV
-698 DRKKLDAASA
+698 ERKKLDAASA

-738 QVDALQATI
+738 QVGALQATI

-760 KEKAKKALSIA
+760 KEKAKKTLSIA
-771 EMDLRA
+771 ESDLRA

-784 AKENLLKATDAYNE
+784 AKENLLKATDVYSE
-798 AMKACEDAHV
+798 AMKACEDAQV

-815 ALLNAENTFNEKN
+815 ALLKAENIFNEKN

-834 QNAVLDYDQSSSRLE
+834 QNVVLDYDQSSSRLE
-849 SVKTELTEIEGR
+849 SVKTELTEIEGH

-886 NVSLTNQKSNALP
+886 NVSLANQKSNALP

-906 LEDVMDRGTQV
+906 LDDVMDRGTQV

-928 ALLIQLSMDV
+928 ALLSQLSMDV

-962 LDAKNDLSNA
+962 LDAKNDLLNA

-985 YLNRQTKPEAVTST
+985 YLNGETKPETVTST
-999 NENINTGVGV
+999 NENINTGVDV

>member
-1 MKIRRK
+1 M
-7 FENEENKRK
+7 
-16 ILVSALAGMT
+16 
-26 ALQGANATL
+26 
-35 MSVCAQE
+35 
-42 NNETTHASVMNV
+42 
-54 KMSQKDELESKLN
+54 D
-67 DSKKNVDEK
+67 
-76 TLALDSAKGAAS
+76 
-88 VAKKQVEILES
+88 
-99 KQDEKNRLVQQDFQ
+99 
-113 VSYDVIMNEL
+113 
-123 QPMLDTISDLESQI
+123 
-137 NDAKKDLNEKISVS
+137 
-151 QKASEE
+151 
-157 LDQAQ
+157 
-162 KDLGLKKTEL
+162 
-172 IELQN
+172 
-177 KLAGLGNVVDL
+177 
-188 KSKLEGTKEE
+188 
-198 RDAALITLNSAQQ
+198 
-211 DADAANAKLQDA
+211 
-223 YSEIGI
+223 
-229 ADDALVEATFV
+229 
-240 YNEAVNTMAEKEAI
+240 
-254 VKEKQ
+254 
-259 AIVDQFKDENGIEN
+259 
-273 AKTELDIAKA
+273 
-283 NLDDAK
+283 
-289 TFADYKFSEM
+289 
-299 MNAQAD
+299 
-305 YDNALGTY
+305 
-313 NRFEKDYENAKE
+313 
-325 EVNGAQIN
+325 
-333 LNNANQKL
+333 
-341 ESIQAEYDAN
+341 
-351 QKEMEAKN
+351 
-359 NEILALNTQI
+359 
-369 ADAQSEVDK
+369 
-378 AQTDYDKALNEYN
+378 
-391 STSSPLEQA
+391 
-400 KQNLANFESKY
+400 FESKY

-433 DVLSVFT
+433 DVLSVFK

-448 VAEYTHMG
+448 VAGYTHMG

-509 GDHSSAYGT
+509 GNHSSAYGT

-564 HPANTIIGFAL
+564 HPANTITGFAL

-596 ILSLDE
+596 ILSVDE
-602 FETSFNNY
+602 FETSFNSY
-610 YNNLKSVDAQHKALK
+610 YDNLKSVDAQHKALK

-638 DTALKNAESLLAT
+638 DTVLKNVENLLAT

-688 EDVDYAKVNV
+688 EDVDYAKANV

-719 LAKENAK
+719 LTKENAK

-738 QVDALQATI
+738 QVGALQATI

-760 KEKAKKALSIA
+760 KEKAKKTLSIA
-771 EMDLRA
+771 ESDLRA

-784 AKENLLKATDAYNE
+784 AKENLLKATDVYSE
-798 AMKACEDAHV
+798 AMKACEDAQV

-815 ALLNAENTFNEKN
+815 ALLKAENIFKEKN

-834 QNAVLDYDQSSSRLE
+834 QNVVLDYDQSSSRLE
-849 SVKTELTEIEGR
+849 SVKTELTEIEGH

-886 NVSLTNQKSNALP
+886 NVSLANQKSNALP

-906 LEDVMDRGTQV
+906 LDDVMDRGTQV

-928 ALLIQLSMDV
+928 ALLSQLSMDV

-962 LDAKNDLSNA
+962 LDAKNDLLNA
-972 KDENGDAMKALNE
+972 KDENSDAMKALNE

>member
-1 MKIRRK
+1 MKK
-7 FENEENKRK
+7 TNEK

-26 ALQGANATL
+26 VLQGANATL

-99 KQDEKNRLVQQDFQ
+99 KQDEKNRLVQQDYQ

-137 NDAKKDLNEKISVS
+137 NDAKKDLDEKISVS

-172 IELQN
+172 IKLQN

-188 KSKLEGTKEE
+188 KSKLEGAKEG
-198 RDAALITLNSAQQ
+198 RDAALTHLNSAQQ

-259 AIVDQFKDENGIEN
+259 AIVDQFKDENGIED

-289 TFADYKFSEM
+289 TFVDYKFSEM

-400 KQNLANFESKY
+400 KKNLVDFESKY

-433 DVLSVFT
+433 DVLSVFK

-448 VAEYTHMG
+448 VAGYTHMG

-541 YEKKQYEAG
+541 YEKKQYDAG

-564 HPANTIIGFAL
+564 HPANTITGFAL

-798 AMKACEDAHV
+798 AMKVCEDAQA

-815 ALLNAENTFNEKN
+815 ALLNAENTFNKKN

-834 QNAVLDYDQSSSRLE
+834 QNVVLDYDQSSSRLE
-849 SVKTELTEIEGR
+849 SVKTELTEIEGH
-861 VDVLKKAQAELDQKI
+861 VDVLKKAQAKLDQKI

-886 NVSLTNQKSNALP
+886 NVSLANQKSNALP

-906 LEDVMDRGTQV
+906 LDDVMDRGTQV

-928 ALLIQLSMDV
+928 ALLSQLSMDV

-962 LDAKNDLSNA
+962 LDAKNDLLNA

-985 YLNRQTKPEAVTST
+985 YLNGETKPETVTST